1 MPVYSDKNSND
12 LKCVWM
18 SAGLVNYKLCD
29 LDFNCEHCEFHH
41 AMQGTEHSSTTQHN
55 EYSEIVASNFT
66 ENTNQMV
73 NACLNKL
80 LEGCKIHL
88 DRFYHSSHFWFKPE
102 ESDQVQIGIDNLSLK
117 ILYPLDRCILPQLG
131 EHIQYGQLMAWLVR
145 GEIMIPLYAP
155 VKGEIAAVNP
165 SYPLNVNVS
174 ADSLSDDTFLLK
186 IKSKDLA
193 VDLKRKSYSTG
204 GIENYQ
210 KKISGIKTYLQRSV
224 GDHQPEN
231 IGLTLGDGGAMEQNL
246 EKIMGSKLF
255 REFIH
260 DLFIRK

>member
-1 MPVYSDKNSND
+1 
-12 LKCVWM
+12 M

-29 LDFNCEHCEFHH
+29 LNFNCEHCEFHH
-41 AMQGTEHSSTTQHN
+41 AMQGTEHSSATQPLEN
-55 EYSEIVASNFT
+55 SDIVTFSNN

-88 DRFYHSSHFWFKPE
+88 DRFYHSSHFWLKPE
-102 ESDQVQIGIDNLSLK
+102 DSDQVQMGIDNLSLK
-117 ILYPLDRCILPQLG
+117 ILYPLDRCILPQTG
-131 EHIQYGQLMAWLVR
+131 ELIQYGQLMGWLVR

-155 VKGEIAAVNP
+155 VRGEIAAVNP
-165 SYPLNVNVS
+165 SYPLNVNVAAHPS
-174 ADSLSDDTFLLK
+174 WDNTFLLK

-193 VDLKRKSYSTG
+193 MELKRKSYSTG

-210 KKISGIKTYLQRSV
+210 KKIFCIKAYLQRSL
-224 GDHQPEN
+224 GDHQPED

-246 EKIMGSKLF
+246 EKIMGKQF
-255 REFIH
+255 FQEFIH